1 MTSDFGDLT
10 TADLTTADLTTA
22 DLTTADRTD
31 RHSRVRAAAERDHE
45 YRALSEVILAGF
57 PENRHEAPPAVRA
70 YWGVRHQLAID
81 DGLVVYG
88 ARLVVPSDLRRGVL
102 EKLHDSHQ
110 GVDRTKRRAR
120 LSVTHAREPMC
131 REDGAPTRVFESVS
145 ADYFSAGGHT
155 YLVYVDRLS
164 GWPFVTVCPRSASA
178 DHLTRQLRLM
188 FSQTGVPTVFRSE
201 GGPQF
206 ASGALR
212 RFLQRWDVRHAM
224 SSPHYPRSN
233 GHAEACV
240 KTAKKLVLAASSL
253 GQLDQDQ
260 LDRSLLELRNTSRV
274 DGRSPA
280 QVLFGHPLRSGVP
293 THHRAFAPEW
303 QRAADVCEEKAAELQ
318 EQAVRCYNKS
328 TRRLP
333 ALKLGSRVDI
343 QDPTTGR
350 WNRIGVIV
358 GVGQRR
364 TMPNRVR
371 KCLLVR
377 GQYIER

>member
-1 MTSDFGDLT
+1 
-10 TADLTTADLTTA
+10 
-22 DLTTADRTD
+22 
-31 RHSRVRAAAERDHE
+31 
-45 YRALSEVILAGF
+45 
-57 PENRHEAPPAVRA
+57 
-70 YWGVRHQLAID
+70 
-81 DGLVVYG
+81 
-88 ARLVVPSDLRRGVL
+88 
-102 EKLHDSHQ
+102 
-110 GVDRTKRRAR
+110 
-120 LSVTHAREPMC
+120 
-131 REDGAPTRVFESVS
+131 
-145 ADYFSAGGHT
+145 
-155 YLVYVDRLS
+155 
-164 GWPFVTVCPRSASA
+164 
-178 DHLTRQLRLM
+178 M
-188 FSQTGVPTVFRSE
+188 FSQTGVPTVFRSD

-260 LDRSLLELRNTSRV
+260 LDRSLLELRNTPRA

-293 THHRAFAPEW
+293 THHRAFASEW
-303 QRAADVCEEKAAELQ
+303 QRAAAVCEEKAAELQ
-318 EQAVRCYNKS
+318 EQAVRRYNNS
-328 TRRLP
+328 TRRLS
-333 ALKLGSRVDI
+333 ALTLGSRVGI

-364 TMPNRVR
+364 TYLVKTASGRVLWRNRRYLRPYRPLLTEPIPPVAPSASRPPAAGAPPPPPPPPPPPLPERTAVAAERAVR
-371 KCLLVR
+371 PTAGAPVVCRSPPVWSPEVETAAAAALPRRSRRQRRGPGRLQVR
-377 GQYIER
+377 WGATSYEE

>member
-1 MTSDFGDLT
+1 
-10 TADLTTADLTTA
+10 
-22 DLTTADRTD
+22 
-31 RHSRVRAAAERDHE
+31 
-45 YRALSEVILAGF
+45 
-57 PENRHEAPPAVRA
+57 
-70 YWGVRHQLAID
+70 
-81 DGLVVYG
+81 
-88 ARLVVPSDLRRGVL
+88 
-102 EKLHDSHQ
+102 
-110 GVDRTKRRAR
+110 
-120 LSVTHAREPMC
+120 
-131 REDGAPTRVFESVS
+131 
-145 ADYFSAGGHT
+145 
-155 YLVYVDRLS
+155 
-164 GWPFVTVCPRSASA
+164 
-178 DHLTRQLRLM
+178 
-188 FSQTGVPTVFRSE
+188 
-201 GGPQF
+201 
-206 ASGALR
+206 
-212 RFLQRWDVRHAM
+212 M

-240 KTAKKLVLAASSL
+240 KTAKKLVLAASSS

-260 LDRSLLELRNTSRV
+260 LDRSLLELRNTPRA

-303 QRAADVCEEKAAELQ
+303 QRAAALCEEKAAELQ

-364 TMPNRVR
+364 TYLVKTASGRVLWRNRR
-371 KCLLVR
+371 YLRPYRPLLTEPTPPVAPSAPRPPAAGDGPAGPGDGASAPGGEYRR
-377 GQYIER
+377 GAIEPTGMQSGDTAPRRCRLMVPRWSNRRVSPYDRRGGRLPLQL